1 MTLWFTFALRNL
13 RSGLKGFW
21 ILLSCLTLG
30 VAALAII
37 GSLSSGLK
45 RGLDEQGQQLLG
57 GDIEFALVQR
67 EASPAEKQWLAA
79 QGAVSQTT
87 TLRAMAQSPSETAL
101 VEIKAIDGAYPL
113 YGTLQINPQTPDTF
127 KNMDGI
133 FGAAV
138 DETLLS
144 RLGVKLGDTIKIG
157 SATIQIRATITTEP
171 DKIAGGIS
179 FGPRLMLSP
188 EALTTTG
195 LVQPGS
201 LITNAYRIKL
211 AQPASLADGQKLEK
225 LSTEKFPD
233 AGWRVRTTDKAAQ
246 GADEFISRL
255 GYFMTLVSVAALVVA
270 GAGIANA
277 TRAFVE
283 RRREQ
288 IAVLNCLGIQSR
300 DVIAISL
307 IEIMLVSLLG
317 IAIALVLGALSPFA
331 VKLLFG
337 SILPLPLV
345 TSLDVRPLG
354 LAAILGLLITAAFAL
369 WPLGRISKIKGASL
383 FRSQGLDEQGLPKHG
398 IMAAS
403 LGLLALAGLIVLFAF
418 DDKRVTASYLAG
430 LVVSFG
436 LLTALARG
444 VIALVRHLPRP
455 QNMTLRH
462 ALSNLARPG
471 STAISVIMALG
482 LGLALFVT
490 LALTDRI
497 ISTELRAGLPEKAP
511 AFFFLDVQ
519 NPDLQNFETALKAQT
534 GIIDLTNSPML
545 RGRITK
551 VKGTPS
557 ETYKASADSSWALKG
572 DRGLTYSEEL
582 PKGSTLVE
590 GKWWAKDYSGPPLV
604 SMTDDIAKGLDLKIG
619 DHITV
624 NVLGREVEAELASTR
639 KVNWKGLGINF
650 VLVFTPN
657 TLVNAPHAHIVTAGM
672 NGGDEGAVL
681 KSIAKDFPSVTGI
694 RVKDALDTVSA
705 LLSKM
710 LVAVRGANVVSLLTG
725 VLVLAGALA
734 AGLSTRSYDVV
745 VLKTYGASRAQLLWG
760 FVVEYG
766 LLGLLA
772 AGFGIV
778 TGTLAA
784 WGLARFV
791 LDMPFQFSFV
801 LALSTA
807 AIAMA
812 LTILAGLTVTWAA
825 LSAKPSFYLRN
836 G

>member
-1 MTLWFTFALRNL
+1 MRLWFTFALRNL

-37 GSLSSGLK
+37 GSLSSGLR

-67 EASPAEKQWLAA
+67 EATPIEKDWLAK
-79 QGAVSQTT
+79 QGTLSQTT
-87 TLRAMAQSPSETAL
+87 TLRAMAQSATDTAL
-101 VEIKAIDGAYPL
+101 VEIKAVDGAYPL
-113 YGTLQINPQTPDTF
+113 YGTLQTAPSNPDVF
-127 KNMDGI
+127 KNLNGVY
-133 FGAAV
+133 GAAV
-138 DETLLS
+138 DEALLS
-144 RLGVKLGDTIKIG
+144 RLSIKLGDTIKIG
-157 SATIQIRATITTEP
+157 SASIAIRATITSEP

-188 EALTTTG
+188 EALATTG

-201 LITNAYRIKL
+201 LITYAYHAKL
-211 AQPASLADGQKLEK
+211 PQPATLADGQKLEK
-225 LSTEKFPD
+225 AATEKFPD

-288 IAVLNCLGIQSR
+288 IATLNCLGIESR
-300 DVIAISL
+300 DVIATSL
-307 IEIMLVSLLG
+307 VEIMLVS
-317 IAIALVLGALSPFA
+317 VLGVSLALCVGAVSPWV
-331 VKLLFG
+331 VKFFFG
-337 SILPLPLV
+337 QLLPLPLV
-345 TSLDVRPLG
+345 TGIDVKPLG
-354 LAAILGLLITAAFAL
+354 LAAVLGLLITAAFAL

-383 FRSQGLDEQGLPKHG
+383 FRSQGIDEQGLPTRG
-398 IMAAS
+398 IMLAS
-403 LGLLALAGLIVLFAF
+403 LSLLGLAALIVLFAF
-418 DDKRVTASYLAG
+418 DDKLVSASYLAG
-430 LVVSFG
+430 LVLSFVV
-436 LLTALARG
+436 LTALARG
-444 VIALVRHLPRP
+444 VIAIVRHLPRP
-455 QNMTLRH
+455 KNMLLRH

-471 STAISVIMALG
+471 GTAISVIMALG

-497 ISTELRAGLPEKAP
+497 ISTELRSGLPEKAP

-534 GIIDLTNSPML
+534 GIIDMSNSPML
-545 RGRITK
+545 RGRISK
-551 VKGTPS
+551 IKGIAS
-557 ETYKASADSSWALKG
+557 ENYKASADSSWVLKG
-572 DRGLTYSEEL
+572 DRGLTYADEL

-590 GKWWAKDYSGPPLV
+590 GKWWAKDYAGPPLV
-604 SMTDDIAKGLDLKIG
+604 SMTDDIAKGLNLKLG

-624 NVLGREVEAELASTR
+624 NVLGREVEAEIASTR
-639 KVNWKGLGINF
+639 KVNWKSLGINF

-681 KSIAKDFPSVTGI
+681 KSIAKSFPSVTGI
-694 RVKDALDTVSA
+694 RVKDALDTVST
-705 LLSKM
+705 LLGKM

-725 VLVLAGALA
+725 ILVLAGALA
-734 AGLSTRSYDVV
+734 AGLSTRSYEVV

-772 AGFGIV
+772 AGFGII
-778 TGTLAA
+778 TGTVAA
-784 WGLARFV
+784 WGLARFA
-791 LDMPFQFSFV
+791 LEMPFQFSFV

-807 AIAMA
+807 AIAMV
-812 LTILAGLTVTWAA
+812 LTILAGLTVTWTA

>member
-1 MTLWFTFALRNL
+1 MRLWFTFALRNL
-13 RSGLKGFW
+13 RSGLRGFW

-37 GSLSSGLK
+37 GSLSSGLR

-57 GDIEFALVQR
+57 GDVEFALVQR
-67 EASPAEKQWLAA
+67 EATPVEKQWLES
-79 QGAVSQTT
+79 QGTLSQTT
-87 TLRAMAQSPSETAL
+87 TLRAMAQSADDTAL
-101 VEIKAIDGAYPL
+101 VEIKAVDGTYPL
-113 YGTLQINPQTPDTF
+113 YGKLQTTPQNANTF
-127 KNMDGI
+127 TSESGV

-138 DETLLS
+138 DDALLS
-144 RLGVKLGDTIKIG
+144 RLGIKLGDTIKLG
-157 SATIQIRATITTEP
+157 STSVEIRATIISEP

-179 FGPRLMLSP
+179 FGPRVMLSP
-188 EALTTTG
+188 EALATTG

-201 LITNAYRIKL
+201 LITYAYRAKL
-211 AQPASLADGQKLEK
+211 AQPATLADGQNLEK
-225 LSTEKFPD
+225 AAATKFPD

-288 IAVLNCLGIQSR
+288 IATLNCLGIESR

-307 IEIMLVSLLG
+307 VEIMLVSLLG
-317 IAIALVLGALSPFA
+317 VAIAVAMGAASPFI
-331 VKLLFG
+331 VKSLFG
-337 SILPLPLV
+337 AMLPLPLV
-345 TSLDVRPLG
+345 TGLDVKPLA

-369 WPLGRISKIKGASL
+369 WPLGRISKIRGASL
-383 FRSQGLDEQGLPKHG
+383 FRSQGMDEQGLPSRG
-398 IMAAS
+398 ILFSS
-403 LGLLALAGLIVLFAF
+403 LGLLVIAAVVVLLAF
-418 DDKRVTASYLAG
+418 DDKLVTAFYLGG
-430 LVVSFG
+430 LVLSFV
-436 LLTALARG
+436 LLSGLARG
-444 VIALVRHLPRP
+444 VVMIVRRLPRP
-455 QNMTLRH
+455 RNMLLRH

-471 STAISVIMALG
+471 STAVSVILALG

-497 ISTELRAGLPEKAP
+497 ISTELRSGLPEKAP

-519 NPDLQNFETALKAQT
+519 NPDLQNFETALKAQN
-534 GIIDLTNSPML
+534 GIIDLSNSPML

-551 VKGTPS
+551 IKGIAS
-557 ETYKASADSSWALKG
+557 ENYKASADASWVLKG
-572 DRGLTYSEEL
+572 DRGLTYADEL
-582 PKGSTLVE
+582 PKGSTLVD
-590 GKWWAKDYSGPPLV
+590 GKWWAKDYAGAPLV
-604 SMTDDIAKGLDLKIG
+604 SMTDDIAKGLDLKLG

-624 NVLGREVEAELASTR
+624 NVLGREVEAEIASTR
-639 KVNWKGLGINF
+639 KVNWKSLGINF

-681 KSIAKDFPSVTGI
+681 KAIAKSFPSVTGI
-694 RVKDALDTVSA
+694 RVKDALDTVST
-705 LLSKM
+705 LLGKM

-772 AGFGIV
+772 AGFGII
-778 TGTLAA
+778 TGTIAA
-784 WGLARFV
+784 WGLARFA
-791 LDMPFQFSFV
+791 LDMPFQFSFG

-807 AIAMA
+807 IIAMV

>member
-1 MTLWFTFALRNL
+1 MRLWLSFALRNL

-37 GSLSSGLK
+37 GSLSSGLE

-67 EASPAEKQWLAA
+67 EASAEEKTWLAS
-79 QGAVSQTT
+79 QGSLSEIT
-87 TLRAMAQSPSETAL
+87 TLRAMAQSSTDTAL
-101 VEIKAIDGAYPL
+101 VEIKSIDGSYPL
-113 YGTLQINPQTPDTF
+113 YGSLQLNPSNPDTF
-127 KNMDGI
+127 KNSDGI

-144 RLGVKLGDTIKIG
+144 RLAIKVGDAIKIG
-157 SATIQIRATITTEP
+157 SATVQVRATITNEP

-179 FGPRLMLSP
+179 FGPRMMLSP
-188 EALTTTG
+188 EALAATG
-195 LVQPGS
+195 LVKPGS
-201 LITNAYRIKL
+201 LITHAYRIKL
-211 AQPASLADGQKLEK
+211 PQPASLADGQKLEK
-225 LSTEKFPD
+225 LSTGKFPD

-277 TRAFVE
+277 TSAFVD

-288 IAVLNCLGIQSR
+288 IATLNCLGIESR

-317 IAIALVLGALSPFA
+317 IAIALILGAVSPFV
-331 VKLLFG
+331 VKSLFG
-337 SILPLPLV
+337 SILPLPFV
-345 TSLDVRPLG
+345 TGLDVKPLG
-354 LAAILGLLITAAFAL
+354 LAALLGLLVTAAFAL

-383 FRSQGLDEQGLPKHG
+383 FRSQAMDEKGLPPRG
-398 IMAAS
+398 MMLAS
-403 LGLLALAGLIVLFAF
+403 LALLALAGLVILFAF
-418 DDKRVTASYLAG
+418 EDKRVTASCLAG
-430 LVVSFG
+430 LVVSFA

-444 VIALVRHLPRP
+444 VLALVRRLPRP

-462 ALSNLARPG
+462 ALSNLARSG
-471 STAISVIMALG
+471 STAVSVILALG

-497 ISTELRAGLPEKAP
+497 ISTELRSGLPEKAP

-519 NPDLQNFETALKAQT
+519 NPDLAAFETALKDQP
-534 GIIDLTNSPML
+534 GISDLTNSPML

-551 VKGTPS
+551 IKNVPAES
-557 ETYKASADSSWALKG
+557 YKASADSSWALKG
-572 DRGLTYSEEL
+572 DRGLTYSDEL

-590 GKWWAKDYSGPPLV
+590 GKWWPKDYAGPPLV
-604 SMTDDIAKGLDLKIG
+604 SMTDDIAKGLNLKIG

-639 KVNWKGLGINF
+639 KVNWKSLGINF

-681 KSIAKDFPSVTGI
+681 KAVAKSFPSVTGI
-694 RVKDALDTVSA
+694 RVKDALETVSA
-705 LLSKM
+705 LLGKM

-725 VLVLAGALA
+725 VFVLAGALA

-772 AGFGIV
+772 AGFGII

-784 WGLARFV
+784 WALARFV
-791 LDMPFQFSFV
+791 LDMPFEFSFP

-807 AIAMA
+807 AIAMV
-812 LTILAGLTVTWAA
+812 LTILAGLSVTWAA

>member
-1 MTLWFTFALRNL
+1 MRLWFTFALRNL
-13 RSGLKGFW
+13 RSGLRGFW

-37 GSLSSGLK
+37 GSLSSGLR

-57 GDIEFALVQR
+57 GDVEFALVQR
-67 EASPAEKQWLAA
+67 EVTATEKEWLTR
-79 QGAVSQTT
+79 QGTLSQTT
-87 TLRAMAQSPSETAL
+87 TLRAMAQSTDDTAL
-101 VEIKAIDGAYPL
+101 VEIKAVDNSYPL
-113 YGTLQINPQTPDTF
+113 YGTLQTAPQSADTF
-127 KNMDGI
+127 KAVDGV

-138 DETLLS
+138 DEALLS
-144 RLGVKLGDTIKIG
+144 RLGVKLGDTIKLG
-157 SATIQIRATITTEP
+157 SATIAIRATITSEP

-179 FGPRLMLSP
+179 FGPRLMISP
-188 EALTTTG
+188 EALATTG

-201 LITNAYRIKL
+201 LITYAYRTKL
-211 AQPASLADGQKLEK
+211 PQPATLAEGQSLEK
-225 LSTEKFPD
+225 AAAQKFPD

-288 IAVLNCLGIQSR
+288 IATLNCLGIESR

-307 IEIMLVSLLG
+307 VEIMLVSLLG
-317 IAIALVLGALSPFA
+317 VSIAVAMGAASPFI
-331 VKLLFG
+331 VKSLFG
-337 SILPLPLV
+337 AMLPLPLV
-345 TSLDVRPLG
+345 TGLDVKPLA
-354 LAAILGLLITAAFAL
+354 LAAVLGLLITAAFAL
-369 WPLGRISKIKGASL
+369 WPLGRISRIKGASL
-383 FRSQGLDEQGLPKHG
+383 FRSQGMDEQGLPSRA
-398 IMAAS
+398 ILLSS
-403 LGLLALAGLIVLFAF
+403 LGLLAIAALVVLLSF
-418 DDKRVTASYLAG
+418 DDLLVTASYLGG
-430 LVVSFG
+430 LVLSFVILSG
-436 LLTALARG
+436 LARG
-444 VIALVRHLPRP
+444 VVMVVRRLPRP
-455 QNMTLRH
+455 RNMLLRH
-462 ALSNLARPG
+462 ALGNLARPG
-471 STAISVIMALG
+471 GTAISVILALG

-497 ISTELRAGLPEKAP
+497 ISTELRSGLPEKAP

-519 NPDLQNFETALKAQT
+519 NPDLHNFETVLKSQT
-534 GIIDLTNSPML
+534 GIIDVSNSPML

-551 VKGTPS
+551 IKAIAS
-557 ETYKASADSSWALKG
+557 ENYKASADSSWVLKG
-572 DRGLTYSEEL
+572 DRGLTYADEL

-590 GKWWAKDYSGPPLV
+590 GKWWAKDYAGPPLV
-604 SMTDDIAKGLDLKIG
+604 SMTDDIAKGLNLKLG

-624 NVLGREVEAELASTR
+624 NVLGREVEAEIASTR
-639 KVNWKGLGINF
+639 KVNWKSLGINF

-672 NGGDEGAVL
+672 SGGNEGAVL
-681 KSIAKDFPSVTGI
+681 KSIAKTFPSVTGI

-705 LLSKM
+705 LLGKM
-710 LVAVRGANVVSLLTG
+710 LVAVRGANIVSLLTG

-734 AGLSTRSYDVV
+734 AGLSTRSYEVV
-745 VLKTYGASRAQLLWG
+745 VLKTYGASRSQLLWG
-760 FVVEYG
+760 FIVEYG

-772 AGFGIV
+772 AGFGII
-778 TGTLAA
+778 TGTIAA
-784 WGLARFV
+784 WGLARFA
-791 LDMPFQFSFV
+791 LDMPFEFSLG
-801 LALSTA
+801 LAISTA
-807 AIAMA
+807 AIAMV
-812 LTILAGLTVTWAA
+812 LTILAGLTVTWTA